1 MQKFC
6 ICETGYKLP
15 QIACIKPR
23 CKTFASGKL
32 GKKKTK
38 IDCIKLRYKNSASGK
53 LDTNYFKSPAS
64 SQDAKLLH
72 LGNWIKKTQNRLHQA
87 KMQKFWIWET
97 EYKTPK
103 IDCILSYSLS
113 QNCRGTELCLLVPP
127 MLVYTIW
134 WLNRNKQHW
143 EGKGKHKKGKNS
155 VFSVPTTAVFLSGT
169 VGLSLEWLWEVEK
182 N

>member
-1 MQKFC
+1 MQTFC
-6 ICETGYKLP
+6 IWETGYKIL
-15 QIACIKPR
+15 
-23 CKTFASGKL
+23 
-32 GKKKTK
+32 K
-38 IDCIKLRYKNSASGK
+38 IDCIKLRCKNSASAK
-53 LDTNYFKSPAS
+53 LDTNYLKSPAS
-64 SQDAKLLH
+64 SQDAKRLH

-103 IDCILSYSLS
+103 IDCILSYSLR

-134 WLNRNKQHW
+134 WLNLNKQHW

-155 VFSVPTTAVFLSGT
+155 VFSVPITAVFLSGT
-169 VGLSLEWLWEVEK
+169 VGLSLEWLWEVKKNKERKEK
-182 N
+182 RNKIFKI